1 MNVLLV
7 NANGKVDRNSCT
19 VTYRT
24 FQALESEYTCLF
36 IIGSEND
43 LDKDQTSGGS
53 RKGLV
58 KNGEMESILFVSKH
72 FCKARLNY
80 HKWQIFHMINFV
92 INNFWTNDPLGH

>member
-7 NANGKVDRNSCT
+7 SANGKVDRNSCT

-24 FQALESEYTCLF
+24 FQALDSEYIYY
-36 IIGSEND
+36 IIIIDSEND

-72 FCKARLNY
+72 FCKARLTLNGKY
-80 HKWQIFHMINFV
+80 FMSKYFV
-92 INNFWTNDPLGH
+92 R